1 MKNNIIFLTI
11 MAAIFLTFAC
21 EENKPKT
28 SSEPLAGEE
37 NPGSETTDMETA
49 GIPIQ
54 YMDFDTID
62 IEVGPDF
69 AGLDTD
75 MD

>member
-1 MKNNIIFLTI
+1 MKNNIIFLTV
-11 MAAIFLTFAC
+11 MAAIFLTLAC
-21 EENKPKT
+21 DENKPQT
-28 SSEPLAGEE
+28 SSESLAGEE
-37 NPGSETTDMETA
+37 HLAGETTDMETA

-54 YMDFDTID
+54 HMDFDTID

>member
-21 EENKPKT
+21 DEKKPQAST
-28 SSEPLAGEE
+28 QLSAGEE
-37 NPGSETTDMETA
+37 HLAGETTDMETA

-54 YMDFDTID
+54 HMDFDTID
-62 IEVGPDF
+62 IEVGSNFTD
-69 AGLDTD
+69 LDTD

>member
-11 MAAIFLTFAC
+11 MAAMFLTFAC
-21 EENKPKT
+21 NENETQT
-28 SSEPLAGEE
+28 SSEPLSGEE
-37 NPGSETTDMETA
+37 QPAGGTTDMETA

-54 YMDFDTID
+54 HMDFDTID
-62 IEVGPDF
+62 IEVEPDF
-69 AGLDTD
+69 AGSDTD

>member
-11 MAAIFLTFAC
+11 MAAIFSTFAC
-21 EENKPKT
+21 DQNKPQP

-37 NPGSETTDMETA
+37 QSGGETTDMETA

-54 YMDFDTID
+54 HMDFDTIN

-69 AGLDTD
+69 AGLNTD

>member
-11 MAAIFLTFAC
+11 MAAMFLTFAC
-21 EENKPKT
+21 DEDKPET

-37 NPGSETTDMETA
+37 NSAGGNADMETA

-54 YMDFDTID
+54 HMDFDTMD
-62 IEVGPDF
+62 IEVDPDF

>member
-1 MKNNIIFLTI
+1 MKNNIIFLTV

-21 EENKPKT
+21 DKSNPQA
-28 SSEPLAGEE
+28 SSKPLAGEE
-37 NPGSETTDMETA
+37 QPDSETAGMEDA

-62 IEVGPDF
+62 IEVDPDF
-69 AGLDTD
+69 AGLNTD